1 MEEKQSEV
9 LTPPSTLVPEGQF
22 FETEAKDTANQRPST
37 LISEQNE
44 ITQKFRNPG
53 SDALTGAGI
62 GVATKLLNPLIKAGV
77 NSAANVISGP
87 LPPSSPPSIFRGDQT
102 AVEKWSR
109 QMHGGKLW
117 GVPEYG
123 DQFKEAYQKA
133 QEIKAAEAEETAR
146 KKAENL
152 FKSEEELKKA
162 AKGEKS
168 ANSPI
173 KRAIRNINDFLTPS
187 PVGPITTALAHGA
200 GRAVAGGSA
209 AYQGVDA
216 YNRLISGDTPGA
228 ALSGV
233 GAVGSAAALIPTPAT
248 RVGGA
253 ILGALPLTRNLV
265 GDAKAA
271 DLPSAGFDIATA
283 AMGPAGMAFMPS
295 ELGNATL
302 RPEPRGRSVLEGST
316 LSPSEREP
324 NTRSLI
330 PGIAHGGLVHLAE
343 GGMPDYG
350 FGAQPQMMMTES
362 FDPPTERPF
371 DVSMT
376 PQQPMEMFAASAPPA
391 MPVPKD
397 YGNPFAVQNFIP
409 MMTSGMG
416 APNSSPPAMPVPMIS
431 QTPQMLGIQMM
442 NPRANIRAHNTPIF
456 RANMPKATLKR
467 PVMRPGLSPRHFAEG
482 GLT

>member
-44 ITQKFRNPG
+44 ITQKLRNPG
-53 SDALTGAGI
+53 SDALTGAAI
-62 GVATKLLNPLIKAGV
+62 GVGTKLLNPVIKAGI
-77 NSAANVISGP
+77 NTAANVISGP
-87 LPPSSPPSIFRGDQT
+87 QPPGSYPSIFRGDQT
-102 AVEKWSR
+102 PVEKWSR

-117 GVPEYG
+117 GVPEHG
-123 DQFKEAYQKA
+123 EQYQEVYRKA

-152 FKSEEELKKA
+152 FKSEEELKKV

-173 KRAIRNINDFLTPS
+173 KKAIRHINDFLAPTPATS
-187 PVGPITTALAHGA
+187 GLGDRITAGLAHGA

-253 ILGALPLTRNLV
+253 ILGALPFTRNLV

-330 PGIAHGGLVHLAE
+330 PGLAQGGLIHLAE

-350 FGAQPQMMMTES
+350 FSTGNPVMPQEVSNPMMMS
-362 FDPPTERPF
+362 GAPTEVNNFP
-371 DVSMT
+371 
-376 PQQPMEMFAASAPPA
+376 
-391 MPVPKD
+391 
-397 YGNPFAVQNFIP
+397 YQNVNP
-409 MMTSGMG
+409 MMMSGMPQTEVTAMNDLPVG
-416 APNSSPPAMPVPMIS
+416 PPMYNQMSGTVQ
-431 QTPQMLGIQMM
+431 QTNMQPHRVQD
-442 NPRANIRAHNTPIF
+442 F
-456 RANMPKATLKR
+456 RANMPRPAPMMHPQAGGLPSMQMKAR
-467 PVMRPGLSPRHFAEG
+467 PSPMGVRPRHFEEG
-482 GLT
+482 GATKKFPPA